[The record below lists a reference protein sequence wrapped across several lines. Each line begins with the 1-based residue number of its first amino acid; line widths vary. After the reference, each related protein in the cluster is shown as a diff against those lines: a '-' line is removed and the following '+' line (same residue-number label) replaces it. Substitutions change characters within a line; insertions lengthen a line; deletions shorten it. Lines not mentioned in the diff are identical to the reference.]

1 MSARTVFLSRLIGIY
16 CILFALAMAINK
28 QATVA
33 TVVALVHDAPTLFV
47 FGLVVVAAGL
57 AIVLTHNIWS
67 GGVLTVI
74 VTIIG
79 WLTLIK
85 GLVFLFVPPAT
96 AVGIVIW
103 GSAYDQYFY
112 LDMAL
117 ALLLGIYLT
126 YESFRLEKS
135 S

>member
-16 CILFALAMAINK
+16 CILVALAMAINK

>member
-1 MSARTVFLSRLIGIY
+1 
-16 CILFALAMAINK
+16 
-28 QATVA
+28 
-33 TVVALVHDAPTLFV
+33 
-47 FGLVVVAAGL
+47 VAAGL

-85 GLVFLFVPPAT
+85 GLVFLFMPPAT